1 MPTISMFYGIMVQM
15 FFNDHQP
22 AHFHVKYGDHKA
34 IINVMTLEVMRG
46 GLPRRALAMVLEW
59 AQTHRVELLVDWELC
74 RQMRMPHPIQPL
86 E

>member
-1 MPTISMFYGIMVQM
+1 MPTISTFYGIMVQM

-34 IINVMTLEVMRG
+34 IIGVTTLEVIRG
-46 GLPRRALAMVLEW
+46 RLPQRALSMVLEW
-59 AQTHRVELLVDWELC
+59 AQTHRAELLADWELC
-74 RQMRMPHPIQPL
+74 RQMRMPLPIQPL